1 MKGGALK
8 SGGVKGGALKSGA
21 MKGGAMNGGALMSG
35 ARKGGASK
43 SGGVKGGPP
52 KCGAVKGGA
61 LKSGAMKGDA
71 VMSGAMKGGALM
83 SGAMK
88 GGALKSGALKGSRR
102 VEGQCSRFP
111 ERLGAV
117 TAAAT
122 GRGRAAGPRR
132 PHRGAVRIGR
142 PAMAQLA
149 RAAGWGSLIWVVNDF
164 PNGYGAL
171 TGRPGRA
178 ASVRHPGG
186 FSGVSPERPRARV
199 AAAIAHLGR
208 AEGTGRSVRT
218 PCPPRAVAGGGSNCT
233 PLGRGG

>member
-1 MKGGALK
+1 MK
-8 SGGVKGGALKSGA
+8 SGGVKCGALKCGAVKGGSLKSGA
-21 MKGGAMNGGALMSG
+21 MKGGALMSG
-35 ARKGGASK
+35 AM
-43 SGGVKGGPP
+43 
-52 KCGAVKGGA
+52 KGGA
-61 LKSGAMKGDA
+61 LKSGVEKG
-71 VMSGAMKGGALM
+71 GAMKGGALM

-102 VEGQCSRFP
+102 VEGQCSHFP

-178 ASVRHPGG
+178 ASVRRPGG

-218 PCPPRAVAGGGSNCT
+218 PCAFPWPEGAVTAPPCVAVVKK
-233 PLGRGG
+233 GRWGTICQ

>member
-1 MKGGALK
+1 MLLWNAQ
-8 SGGVKGGALKSGA
+8 SS
-21 MKGGAMNGGALMSG
+21 
-35 ARKGGASK
+35 GGASK

-52 KCGAVKGGA
+52 KSGAVKGGA

-71 VMSGAMKGGALM
+71 VMSGAMKGGALKSGVEKGGAMKGGALM

-102 VEGQCSRFP
+102 VEGQCSHFP

-149 RAAGWGSLIWVVNDF
+149 RAAGWGSLIWVVNDS

-178 ASVRHPGG
+178 ASVRRPGG

-218 PCPPRAVAGGGSNCT
+218 PCAFPWPEGAVTAPPWVVVVKK
-233 PLGRGG
+233 GR

>member
-1 MKGGALK
+1 
-8 SGGVKGGALKSGA
+8 VKGGSLKSGA
-21 MKGGAMNGGALMSG
+21 MKGGALMSG
-35 ARKGGASK
+35 AM
-43 SGGVKGGPP
+43 
-52 KCGAVKGGA
+52 KGGA
-61 LKSGAMKGDA
+61 LKSGVEKG
-71 VMSGAMKGGALM
+71 GAMKGGALM

-102 VEGQCSRFP
+102 VEGQCSHFP

-149 RAAGWGSLIWVVNDF
+149 RAAGWGSLIWVVNDS

-178 ASVRHPGG
+178 ASVRRPGG
-186 FSGVSPERPRARV
+186 FSGFSPERPRARV

-208 AEGTGRSVRT
+208 AEGTGRSVQA
-218 PCPPRAVAGGGSNCT
+218 PCAFPWPEGAVTAPPWVAVVKK
-233 PLGRGG
+233 GR